1 MLSFSG
7 YLVSVTQFPDQFREE
22 VYWLSEDGKLLGMLP
37 CLGAGPRSFV
47 SATLGPRSGNA
58 ASTPVSPHTRG
69 RGLGDEEDGGLYM
82 FFSDGQGGIC
92 CVRPTVK

>member
-1 MLSFSG
+1 
-7 YLVSVTQFPDQFREE
+7 VSVTQFPDQFREE

-47 SATLGPRSGNA
+47 SATLSPRSGYA
-58 ASTPVSPHTRG
+58 ASTPVSPPTQG